1 MHKKTFELANP
12 RMKVTLE
19 ADDLQVFE
27 HCQRN
32 WEGLARTLTG
42 HFAGPSMKE
51 VFQKEHDQRE
61 EAMGGLK
68 TLAPEGSPP
77 EPVQIDLEDA
87 IHEAAA
93 VSPEVFEKA
102 LSAAEEAD
110 ALPDPIFKE
119 ATPEDIAEAL
129 GVSEEDAPPWEDKV
143 QPFSEGMPSVK
154 KKAGRPKGS
163 KNK

>member
-61 EAMGGLK
+61 EANQSLS
-68 TLAPEGSPP
+68 TVEIPE
-77 EPVQIDLEDA
+77 EVAQDIEVA

>member
-27 HCQRN
+27 HCQKN

-68 TLAPEGSPP
+68 TLAPEGSPS
-77 EPVQIDLEDA
+77 EPVQIDLEEA
-87 IHEAAA
+87 IDNTPVVE
-93 VSPEVFEKA
+93 EV
-102 LSAAEEAD
+102 LSE
-110 ALPDPIFKE
+110 DPVE
-119 ATPEDIAEAL
+119 VA
-129 GVSEEDAPPWEDKV
+129 PWEDKV
-143 QPFSEGMPSVK
+143 QPFSEGMPAVK